1 MSLRPEAGRI
11 WLVGPK
17 RGSVSILAMMSS
29 DSPMTKLSSGS
40 SCIVGLVCVVF

>member
-17 RGSVSILAMMSS
+17 RSSESILAIMSS
-29 DSPMTKLSSGS
+29 DSIMMSLSSGS
-40 SCIVGLVCVVF
+40 CCDV